1 MINFFIYVLN
11 GSCILGL
18 GLVLVLMN
26 LGLGLG
32 LGLVHGSHNTY

>member
-1 MINFFIYVLN
+1 MNVLN

-18 GLVLVLMN
+18 VLVLMN
-26 LGLGLG
+26 LVLMNLV

>member
-1 MINFFIYVLN
+1 MNFIMNVLN

-18 GLVLVLMN
+18 VLVLMN
-26 LGLGLG
+26 LVLMNLV